1 MEVNLSYV
9 GNEEEDSRPIY
20 KTYIMEGTKFCAMVL
35 RELKKKIQ
43 NKTKTLKCS
52 HFAFG
57 ETERSSQM

>member
-35 RELKKKIQ
+35 RELKKNTKQ
-43 NKTKTLKCS
+43 NQDTKMQSLRLWRDREKLTNV
-52 HFAFG
+52 
-57 ETERSSQM
+57 